1 MPMDTLIDIRMTF
14 HRKIPLFVGFC
25 LCLYFSYHTISG
37 HRSYTRLSTLTSVS
51 HEKQQILGVLRQ
63 EKKEVKVKV
72 VRMRPGSLSADM
84 LEERV
89 RFVLGYKHR
98 DEIIV
103 LGH

>member
-1 MPMDTLIDIRMTF
+1 MDTLRDIRMTF
-14 HRKIPLFVGFC
+14 HRKMPLFVGLC

-37 HRSYTRLSTLTSVS
+37 QRSYTRLSTLTSMS
-51 HEKQQILGVLRQ
+51 HEKQQALGVLRQ
-63 EKKEVKVKV
+63 EKKAVQVNV
-72 VRMRPGSLSADM
+72 VRMRPSSLSADM